1 MSKFFVIAGNY
12 DQYVNWKNRNYPEL
26 LLNGQIEKIQDLV
39 YVSSID
45 QLKGY
50 NNPKGMFIG
59 TWYRREDM
67 EYVLGQ
73 LQVVGTLNVTQV
85 HRLLDI
91 IEDHT

>member
-1 MSKFFVIAGNY
+1 MNKLFIIAGNY
-12 DQYVNWKNRNYPEL
+12 NQYVNWKNRNYPEL

-73 LQVVGTLNVTQV
+73 LQVAGTLNVTQV

>member
-12 DQYVNWKNRNYPEL
+12 NQYVNWKNRNYPEL

-39 YVSSID
+39 YVSCID

-50 NNPKGMFIG
+50 NNPKGVFIG
-59 TWYRREDM
+59 TWYRREDI

-73 LQVVGTLNVTQV
+73 LQVAGTLNVTQV
-85 HRLLDI
+85 HRLLDV
-91 IEDHT
+91 IEDHA